1 MIPLWFDLFE
11 EKDLEK
17 AILNNQLDLD
27 LALNAAD
34 KVSDFLD
41 NNLKEPIE
49 RYMVARLVSILYE
62 ETLNCSLEP
71 EFESK
76 IRDLARQRSNQSDAE

>member
-1 MIPLWFDLFE
+1 LFE

-17 AILNNQLDLD
+17 AIIDKQLDLD
-27 LALNAAD
+27 LALIAAD

-41 NNLKEPIE
+41 SSLKEPIE

-62 ETLNCSLEP
+62 ETLDCSLEP
-71 EFESK
+71 EFEAK
-76 IRDLARQRSNQSDAE
+76 IRDLARQRSKQSVAE

>member
-1 MIPLWFDLFE
+1 LFE

-17 AILNNQLDLD
+17 ALADRHIDLD
-27 LALNAAD
+27 LALSAAD

-41 NNLKEPIE
+41 KNLEKPFE

-62 ETLNCSLEP
+62 ETLDCSLGP
-71 EFESK
+71 EFEAK
-76 IRDLARQRSNQSDAE
+76 IRSMAKQKPEESNAE

>member
-1 MIPLWFDLFE
+1 LFE

-17 AILNNQLDLD
+17 AIVDRHMDLD
-27 LALNAAD
+27 LALSAAD

-41 NNLKEPIE
+41 SSLKEPFE

-62 ETLNCSLEP
+62 ETLDCSLGS
-71 EFESK
+71 EFEAK
-76 IRDLARQRSNQSDAE
+76 IRDLARQKSKKSDAE

>member
-1 MIPLWFDLFE
+1 MIALWFDLFE

-17 AILNNQLDLD
+17 AIMDRHMDLD
-27 LALNAAD
+27 LTLNAAD

-41 NNLKEPIE
+41 SSLKEPIE

-62 ETLNCSLEP
+62 ETSDCSLGP
-71 EFESK
+71 EFEAK
-76 IRDLARQRSNQSDAE
+76 IRSYAKNKSKESFVE